1 MSIEIKVP
9 TLGESITEATVS
21 KWLKKEGE
29 KFDIDEP
36 LVEIETDKIT
46 LEVSAPSAGIL
57 EKINVDEGT
66 NVNVGGVLGLINE
79 SNVSNIKNVNKKE
92 KVEEPKKLN
101 DNINTLSPS
110 VKKIVQEQNIDTSKI
125 TLSRSDKRITK
136 SDVINYLD
144 DSDQNKTKT
153 NINEESKKQQEEIV
167 PMSKI
172 RQTIALRLK
181 DAQNTSAILT
191 TFNEV
196 DMSKIIKIRD
206 LKKNDFLGQYGVKLG
221 YMSFFVK
228 ATIIALKEYPA
239 VNAEIK
245 DDNIIFKNYFHIG
258 IAVGTESGLVVPV
271 IKNANKLNFGQT
283 EKIINDLSI
292 KAREGKLSIDDLSN
306 GTFTI
311 SNGGVYGSM
320 LSTPIL
326 NRPQSGILGMHNIV
340 KRPVVVDN
348 KIVIRP
354 IMYLAF
360 SYDHRII
367 DGKESVGFLVSIKES
382 LENPSE
388 LVLGF

>member
-1 MSIEIKVP
+1 M
-9 TLGESITEATVS
+9 
-21 KWLKKEGE
+21 
-29 KFDIDEP
+29 
-36 LVEIETDKIT
+36 
-46 LEVSAPSAGIL
+46 
-57 EKINVDEGT
+57 
-66 NVNVGGVLGLINE
+66 
-79 SNVSNIKNVNKKE
+79 NKKE

-101 DNINTLSPS
+101 DDINTLSPS
-110 VKKIVQEQNIDTSKI
+110 VKKIVQEKNIDTSKI

-206 LKKNDFLGQYGVKLG
+206 LKKNDFLEQYGVKLG

-360 SYDHRII
+360 SYDHRLI
-367 DGKESVGFLVSIKES
+367 DGKEAVGFLVSIKES

>member
-144 DSDQNKTKT
+144 GSDQNKTKT

-196 DMSKIIKIRD
+196 DMSEIIKIRD
-206 LKKNDFLGQYGVKLG
+206 LKKNDFLEQYGVKLG

-360 SYDHRII
+360 SYDHRLI
-367 DGKESVGFLVSIKES
+367 DGKEAVGFLVSIKES